1 MLEIV
6 EEYVDT
12 IDRVIPDN
20 EIIGRRTFIMIN
32 NKAPFI
38 LPIHEPK
45 FWNNY
50 TLSLGRC
57 YISFNNYTP
66 NNINYVYDRKL
77 NDLTLNFNKDVTFL
91 EARDLVIYILNE
103 VKKWQ
108 KKSQQYKQLTKKMSQ
123 KI

>member
-6 EEYVDT
+6 EEYVDK
-12 IDRVIPDN
+12 IDREIPNN

-45 FWNNY
+45 SWNNY
-50 TLSLGRC
+50 TLSLGKC
-57 YISFNNYTP
+57 YISFNNYIP

-77 NDLTLNFNKDVTFL
+77 NDLTLHFNNDVTFL
-91 EARDLVIYILNE
+91 EARNLVIYILDE

-108 KKSQQYKQLTKKMSQ
+108 KKSQQYKQLIKKMSQ